1 MAITFSNIGLAEPS
15 TITNRVAAV
24 TIPRGSTNEQQEIL
38 CLGDVQ
44 SSLGIAVVTD
54 TTPASTAFGLVVREA
69 VPQSTTVAV
78 SSLGG
83 VVSIAQ
89 NSTTFAVQ
97 LSQYS
102 TTANVS
108 SLAGRVLVD
117 QNSTV
122 WPTQVSSVA
131 GVVAVQQNS
140 TTWAVQLTQYS
151 TTANV
156 SSLAGRVLVDQNS
169 TVWPTQVSSVAG
181 VVAVQQNSTTW
192 AVQLTQY
199 STTANVSSLA
209 GRVLVDQNS
218 TVWQAQVSSLAGIVT
233 TVEQIPSDSTYA
245 SGVKASSGD
254 TTLISSAATRIH
266 VFGYHFSIAST
277 TPTLVRLLSGSTV
290 EMGRWL
296 FQGPS
301 SMSIGANLA
310 VSSPS
315 YLYRT
320 GPSLP
325 LVINPDSTA
334 SLHYSVQAYRQ

>member
-1 MAITFSNIGLAEPS
+1 MAITFTNIGLAEPS

-38 CLGDVQ
+38 CLGDGQ

-54 TTPASTAFGLVVREA
+54 TTPASTAFALVVREA

-122 WPTQVSSVA
+122 WPTQVSS
-131 GVVAVQQNS
+131 
-140 TTWAVQLTQYS
+140 L
-151 TTANV
+151 
-156 SSLAGRVLVDQNS
+156 
-169 TVWPTQVSSVAG
+169 AG

-266 VFGYHFSIAST
+266 VFGYHFSMAST

-320 GPSLP
+320 G
-325 LVINPDSTA
+325 A
-334 SLHYSVQAYRQ
+334 